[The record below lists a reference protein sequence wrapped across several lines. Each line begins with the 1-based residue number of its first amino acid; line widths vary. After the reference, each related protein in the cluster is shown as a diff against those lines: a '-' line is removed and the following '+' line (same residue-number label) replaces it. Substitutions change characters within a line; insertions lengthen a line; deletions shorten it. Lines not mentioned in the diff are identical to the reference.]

1 MLTTNPTDVS
11 ITYGANAS
19 FTAAASGSPA
29 PTVKWQVDAGSG
41 FADMSPAQTS
51 TTLNLTKPT
60 VAISGNKYR
69 AVFTNACSSATST
82 AATLTV
88 NKKALTVTGITAS
101 NKVYDGTTSATI
113 NTASAALVGV
123 VSGDTVNLNTASATG
138 AFLTKTVGSGKN
150 VPIAG
155 LTISGVDSGN
165 YSLTQPNTT
174 ADITA
179 KSLSVSFQADNKVY
193 DGTTDATIK
202 SSPAPALV
210 GVVSGDTVTLGTG
223 SATASFADKN
233 VGTGKTVTGSGF
245 TKSGAD
251 AGNYV
256 FASPQG
262 STTATISKRSV
273 TASITA
279 ADKTYD
285 GTDDAQVTS
294 CSLEAELA
302 DHGVVSPDDVD
313 CSASNG
319 HFADADAGVGKNV
332 TADVELTGTDKT
344 NYELTSASASTTAT
358 ISKRSV
364 TASITAADKT
374 YDGTDDAQVTSCS
387 LEAELAD
394 HGVVSPDDVDCSAS
408 NGHFADADAGVGKNV
423 TADVELTGTDK
434 TNYELTSASASTT
447 ATISKRSVTA
457 SITAADK
464 TYDGTDDAQVTSC
477 SLEAELADHGVV
489 SPDDVDCSASNGH
502 FADADAGVGK
512 NVTADVE
519 LTGTD
524 KTNYELTSA
533 SASTTATISK
543 RSVTASITAA
553 DKTYDGTDDAQ
564 VTSCSLEAEL
574 ADHGVVSPDDVD
586 CSASNGHFAD
596 ADAGVGKNVTADVEL
611 TGTDKANYEL
621 TSASASTTATISKRS
636 VTASITAADKTYDGT
651 DDAQVTSCSLEAELA
666 DHGVVSPDDV
676 DCSASNGHF
685 ADADAGVGKNVTA
698 DVELTGTDKTN
709 YELTSASAST
719 TATISKRSV
728 TASITAADKT
738 YDGTDDAQVTSCSLE
753 AELADHGVVS
763 PDDGRLL
770 AASNGHFGNKNVGDG
785 KTVTADVELIGGD
798 KANYQ
803 LTSPSAATTANISER
818 DLTVTATGVNKVYD
832 GNANA
837 TVNLSTD
844 KVSGDSVSAA
854 YTAASFNNKNVGNAK
869 PVSVTGISISG
880 TDASNYNLTNTT
892 AATTANI
899 TPKTVTGTFTAANK
913 VFDTTTA
920 ATITGRSLSGVVSG
934 DDVSL
939 TGGTATFNSPAVGN
953 GKTVTGV
960 GFTLSGADTP
970 NYSLASSTLTTT
982 ANITAWN
989 ALGYGF
995 YQPVGVANSTFT
1007 PSGQTTPTTN
1017 PGDYWNTVKGGSTVP
1032 LKFNVFAGAVEKTSL
1047 ADIASFQQGKLS
1059 NCSGGVGEDP
1069 IDITST
1075 GNTSLR
1081 YDGTGGQWIQNWAT
1095 PKVNGD
1101 TCYRAWV
1108 TFADGSTLEAFFKL
1122 KK

>member
-1 MLTTNPTDVS
+1 
-11 ITYGANAS
+11 
-19 FTAAASGSPA
+19 
-29 PTVKWQVDAGSG
+29 
-41 FADMSPAQTS
+41 MSPAQTS

-150 VPIAG
+150 VQIAG

-285 GTDDAQVTS
+285 GTDDAQVTSCSLEAELADHGVVSPDDVDCSASNGHFADADAGVGKNVTADVELTGTDKTNYELTSASASTTATISKRSVTASITAADKTYDGTDEAQVTS

-596 ADAGVGKNVTADVEL
+596 ADAGVGKNVTAEHRAHGHGQGR
-611 TGTDKANYEL
+611 T
-621 TSASASTTATISKRS
+621 TS
-636 VTASITAADKTYDGT
+636 
-651 DDAQVTSCSLEAELA
+651 
-666 DHGVVSPDDV
+666 SPRR
-676 DCSASNGHF
+676 AP
-685 ADADAGVGKNVTA
+685 
-698 DVELTGTDKTN
+698 
-709 YELTSASAST
+709 
-719 TATISKRSV
+719 RRRR
-728 TASITAADKT
+728 
-738 YDGTDDAQVTSCSLE
+738 
-753 AELADHGVVS
+753 
-763 PDDGRLL
+763 P
-770 AASNGHFGNKNVGDG
+770 
-785 KTVTADVELIGGD
+785 
-798 KANYQ
+798 
-803 LTSPSAATTANISER
+803 SPSARSPPRSPPPTRPTTAPTTPRSR
-818 DLTVTATGVNKVYD
+818 AARSRPSSQTTASSHPTTSTARPATAT
-832 GNANA
+832 
-837 TVNLSTD
+837 S
-844 KVSGDSVSAA
+844 
-854 YTAASFNNKNVGNAK
+854 
-869 PVSVTGISISG
+869 P
-880 TDASNYNLTNTT
+880 
-892 AATTANI
+892 
-899 TPKTVTGTFTAANK
+899 TPM
-913 VFDTTTA
+913 
-920 ATITGRSLSGVVSG
+920 
-934 DDVSL
+934 
-939 TGGTATFNSPAVGN
+939 PA
-953 GKTVTGV
+953 
-960 GFTLSGADTP
+960 
-970 NYSLASSTLTTT
+970 
-982 ANITAWN
+982 
-989 ALGYGF
+989 
-995 YQPVGVANSTFT
+995 
-1007 PSGQTTPTTN
+1007 
-1017 PGDYWNTVKGGSTVP
+1017 
-1032 LKFNVFAGAVEKTSL
+1032 
-1047 ADIASFQQGKLS
+1047 
-1059 NCSGGVGEDP
+1059 
-1069 IDITST
+1069 
-1075 GNTSLR
+1075 
-1081 YDGTGGQWIQNWAT
+1081 WART
-1095 PKVNGD
+1095 
-1101 TCYRAWV
+1101 
-1108 TFADGSTLEAFFKL
+1108 
-1122 KK
+1122 

>member
-1 MLTTNPTDVS
+1 MSSDETPQVTLGS
-11 ITYGANAS
+11 IA
-19 FTAAASGSPA
+19 
-29 PTVKWQVDAGSG
+29 
-41 FADMSPAQTS
+41 
-51 TTLNLTKPT
+51 
-60 VAISGNKYR
+60 
-69 AVFTNACSSATST
+69 
-82 AATLTV
+82 
-88 NKKALTVTGITAS
+88 
-101 NKVYDGTTSATI
+101 
-113 NTASAALVGV
+113 
-123 VSGDTVNLNTASATG
+123 SGDTANFSQAYDTKDVGTGKTLTPSGSVNDGN
-138 AFLTKTVGSGKN
+138 
-150 VPIAG
+150 
-155 LTISGVDSGN
+155 SGN
-165 YSLTQPNTT
+165 NYNVSFVENN
-174 ADITA
+174 DGVITA
-179 KSLSVSFQADNKVY
+179 KELAVSFQADNKVY
-193 DGTTDATIK
+193 DGNTDATIK
-202 SSPAPALV
+202 SSPAPNLIGVISGDNVTLNTSAASAGFNNKSVGTGKPVTGTGFSKSGADAGNYVFASPQGTTTANITPKEVSVSFQAENKVYNGNANATIKSSPAPSLS
-210 GVVSGDTVTLGTG
+210 GVVSGDTVMLGTG

-262 STTATISKRSV
+262 TTTAD
-273 TASITA
+273 IT
-279 ADKTYD
+279 K
-285 GTDDAQVTS
+285 
-294 CSLEAELA
+294 
-302 DHGVVSPDDVD
+302 
-313 CSASNG
+313 
-319 HFADADAGVGKNV
+319 
-332 TADVELTGTDKT
+332 
-344 NYELTSASASTTAT
+344 
-358 ISKRSV
+358 
-364 TASITAADKT
+364 
-374 YDGTDDAQVTSCS
+374 
-387 LEAELAD
+387 
-394 HGVVSPDDVDCSAS
+394 
-408 NGHFADADAGVGKNV
+408 
-423 TADVELTGTDK
+423 
-434 TNYELTSASASTT
+434 
-447 ATISKRSVTA
+447 
-457 SITAADK
+457 
-464 TYDGTDDAQVTSC
+464 
-477 SLEAELADHGVV
+477 
-489 SPDDVDCSASNGH
+489 
-502 FADADAGVGK
+502 
-512 NVTADVE
+512 
-519 LTGTD
+519 
-524 KTNYELTSA
+524 
-533 SASTTATISK
+533 
-543 RSVTASITAA
+543 
-553 DKTYDGTDDAQ
+553 
-564 VTSCSLEAEL
+564 
-574 ADHGVVSPDDVD
+574 
-586 CSASNGHFAD
+586 
-596 ADAGVGKNVTADVEL
+596 
-611 TGTDKANYEL
+611 
-621 TSASASTTATISKRS
+621 
-636 VTASITAADKTYDGT
+636 
-651 DDAQVTSCSLEAELA
+651 
-666 DHGVVSPDDV
+666 
-676 DCSASNGHF
+676 
-685 ADADAGVGKNVTA
+685 
-698 DVELTGTDKTN
+698 
-709 YELTSASAST
+709 
-719 TATISKRSV
+719 
-728 TASITAADKT
+728 
-738 YDGTDDAQVTSCSLE
+738 
-753 AELADHGVVS
+753 
-763 PDDGRLL
+763 
-770 AASNGHFGNKNVGDG
+770 
-785 KTVTADVELIGGD
+785 
-798 KANYQ
+798 
-803 LTSPSAATTANISER
+803 R
-818 DLTVTATGVNKVYD
+818 DLTVSATGMNKVYD

-1081 YDGTGGQWIQNWAT
+1081 YDGTGAQWIQNWAT